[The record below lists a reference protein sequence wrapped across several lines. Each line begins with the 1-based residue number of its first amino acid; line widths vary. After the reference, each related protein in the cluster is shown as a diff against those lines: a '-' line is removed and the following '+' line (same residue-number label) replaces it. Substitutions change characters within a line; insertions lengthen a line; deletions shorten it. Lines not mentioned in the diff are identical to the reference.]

1 MNAYKTRGDH
11 INKEENISFF
21 LTLIFLYVKL
31 RIFGTLLENMM
42 KKLVL

>member
-1 MNAYKTRGDH
+1 MNAYKTRGDY
-11 INKEENISFF
+11 INEEENISFF